1 MENNSE
7 RRGFSRYPCTGAAEI
22 LQSGQNWRWGQGR
35 KISYSGCYIETMYP
49 LPTGTEVQLG
59 LTIDGVF
66 VDICANVV
74 FSDPMFGMGMK
85 FVRTG
90 QWNKLKQA
98 AASRSRVGVAIAFKQ
113 VNKVAEVDP
122 SPALLQDGASP
133 EEAQFQ
139 MQAVLL
145 YLQQAQKEVQ
155 EATRTW
161 QLIENAIHEVKSVC
175 KRGSTIETTDP
186 ALMGSSVA
194 WSCEAL

>member
-1 MENNSE
+1 MEHNSE

-22 LQSGQNWRWGQGR
+22 LQSGQNWGWGRGR
-35 KISYSGCYIETMYP
+35 NISCSGCYVETMYP

-59 LTIDGVF
+59 IIINGVF
-66 VDICANVV
+66 LDLCANVV
-74 FSDPMFGMGMK
+74 FSDPMFGMGVE
-85 FVRTG
+85 FVRTE

-98 AASRSRVGVAIAFKQ
+98 AASRPRVGGAIAFKK
-113 VNKVAEVDP
+113 VNKVADVDP
-122 SPALLQDGASP
+122 SPSLLQDGASH

-139 MQAVLL
+139 MQAVLQH
-145 YLQQAQKEVQ
+145 LQQAQKEVQ

-175 KRGSTIETTDP
+175 KRGSTVETTRP
-186 ALMGSSVA
+186 ALMGNSVV